1 MGYLMRVILAGGGTG
16 GHFFPLVALAQ
27 NLIEQDINVLILGRK
42 RSWEEKYC
50 FNNKLLF
57 KGISTGKRAGKLS
70 LQNLPAVL
78 KSGLGFF
85 ETLKVFR
92 EFSPEIVVG
101 TGGYVSVPVMSAGFF
116 ARYPLLIH
124 EQNISP
130 GLTTRVFA
138 PLAKEIT
145 VTFEKTAEYFSKRI
159 KKKIFVTG
167 CPLGKAA
174 KSGRD
179 KRLTREAFGLQD
191 NKFTLLVMGGSQGAR
206 RLNQVVLEAQKI
218 WQKVHLPVQIIHLTG
233 EKDYPAVRDA
243 YTTRESKSFV
253 SPFHI
258 NMGEIYNISHSA
270 VVRGGAVSLAEL
282 AAWGIP
288 AIIVPYPYAAGRHQ
302 DLNAQFFARKGAAKV
317 FREED
322 LTPQVLSREVSL
334 LVYDKERRKEMA
346 EASKTL
352 GKRDATEILSR
363 RIIRLAKSS
372 RR

>member
-1 MGYLMRVILAGGGTG
+1 
-16 GHFFPLVALAQ
+16 
-27 NLIEQDINVLILGRK
+27 INVLILGRK

-50 FNNKLLF
+50 LNNKLLF
-57 KGISTGKRAGKLS
+57 KGIPTRKRAGKLS
-70 LQNLPAVL
+70 LQNLPVML
-78 KSGLGFF
+78 KLGVGFF
-85 ETLKVFR
+85 ETLKILR

-101 TGGYVSVPVMSAGFF
+101 TGGYVSVPVMTAGFF
-116 ARYPLLIH
+116 GRYPMLIH
-124 EQNISP
+124 EQNIVP

-145 VTFEKTAEYFSKRI
+145 VTFEKTAGYFSKRI

-174 KSGRD
+174 KSDRD
-179 KRLTREAFGLQD
+179 KRLTQEAFGLED

-206 RLNQVVLEAQKI
+206 RLNQLVLAAQKI
-218 WQKVHLPVQIIHLTG
+218 WQKIHLPIQIIHLTG

-243 YTTRESKSFV
+243 YIARGINVFI
-253 SPFHI
+253 SPFHA
-258 NMGEIYNISHSA
+258 NMGEIYNMSHLA
-270 VVRGGAVSLAEL
+270 VARAGAVSLAEL

-322 LTPQVLSREVSL
+322 LTPQILSREVSL
-334 LVYDKERRKEMA
+334 LVNDKERRQEMA
-346 EASKTL
+346 EASRSL
-352 GKRDATEILSR
+352 GRKDATEILSR